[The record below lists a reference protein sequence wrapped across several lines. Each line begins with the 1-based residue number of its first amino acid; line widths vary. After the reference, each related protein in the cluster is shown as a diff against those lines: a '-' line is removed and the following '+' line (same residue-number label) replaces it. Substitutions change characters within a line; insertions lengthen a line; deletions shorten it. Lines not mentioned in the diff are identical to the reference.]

1 MHLKQYFFCLLL
13 QYNSSIIPRKIQ
25 LKTLKTCIFKIIM
38 YICNVI
44 QLLIKIKLIM
54 TQKSPTG
61 DKIVKVLKWIAYFA
75 TAIASF
81 ITGANI

>member
-1 MHLKQYFFCLLL
+1 MIK
-13 QYNSSIIPRKIQ
+13 
-25 LKTLKTCIFKIIM
+25 
-38 YICNVI
+38 
-44 QLLIKIKLIM
+44 LLIKFKLIM

-61 DKIVKVLKWIAYFA
+61 DKIVKVLKWVAYFA

>member
-1 MHLKQYFFCLLL
+1 
-13 QYNSSIIPRKIQ
+13 
-25 LKTLKTCIFKIIM
+25 M

-44 QLLIKIKLIM
+44 QLLIKIKFIM

-61 DKIVKVLKWIAYFA
+61 DKIVNVLKWIAYFA

-81 ITGANI
+81 IVGNNL

>member
-1 MHLKQYFFCLLL
+1 
-13 QYNSSIIPRKIQ
+13 
-25 LKTLKTCIFKIIM
+25 M

-44 QLLIKIKLIM
+44 QLLIKIKFIM
-54 TQKSPTG
+54 SQKSPTG

-81 ITGANI
+81 IAGSNI

>member
-1 MHLKQYFFCLLL
+1 
-13 QYNSSIIPRKIQ
+13 
-25 LKTLKTCIFKIIM
+25 M

-61 DKIVKVLKWIAYFA
+61 DKIVRVLKWVAYFA